1 MPIDILKIDMG
12 LTRNIHSDKKRK
24 AVIQSLVGLCA
35 KFNITLIA
43 EGVETEEDREVLAEI
58 GVTNLQGYLYGE
70 LNMSH

>member
-1 MPIDILKIDMG
+1 
-12 LTRNIHSDKKRK
+12 
-24 AVIQSLVGLCA
+24 LVGLCA